1 MLAFIGSHFLYIP
14 VIAGL
19 LFTAGLGS
27 VGVADVWSHRGG

>member
-14 VIAGL
+14 AIAGF

-27 VGVADVWSHRGG
+27 VGIADAMAHRS